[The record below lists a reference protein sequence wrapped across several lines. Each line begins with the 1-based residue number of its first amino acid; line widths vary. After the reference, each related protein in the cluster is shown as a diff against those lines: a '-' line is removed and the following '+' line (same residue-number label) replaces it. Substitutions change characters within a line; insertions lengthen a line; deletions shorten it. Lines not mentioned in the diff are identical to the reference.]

1 MWHGWHIFQTYLH
14 LLRLSL
20 LLKKLSLL
28 HLLGWYILLLNLLIL
43 HLLTNLLIL
52 HLLLGLVLRLNLL
65 RLGLLRL
72 NLLRL
77 RLSRLVVLRRHLS
90 LPAAAITPHA
100 DVHDEL
106 PLRTRQQFGELVR
119 DPDHQIVI
127 LRPVVSRVQ
136 YHDDPSDVRARDG
149 YPHDGPYA
157 PLLAPPHPF
166 EVVEGGVVDRLLPRR
181 EAHVIYS
188 AGEAAAYVK
197 TSRAEEKRASRRKV
211 SRPLSEREKIPRHS
225 HLNDSE

>member
-1 MWHGWHIFQTYLH
+1 MAGTFFQTYLH

-43 HLLTNLLIL
+43 HLLMNLLIL

-77 RLSRLVVLRRHLS
+77 RLRLSWLVVLRRHLS

-181 EAHVIYS
+181 EAHVIDA
-188 AGEAAAYVK
+188 AGEAAAHVE
-197 TSRAEEKRASRRKV
+197 TVEGRDNVRRGG
-211 SRPLSEREKIPRHS
+211 R
-225 HLNDSE
+225 